1 MKFVRVCA
9 VIFLCL
15 AYLGGCGRE
24 ALPAEIETSNEETT
38 EQKIPEEESPEG
50 FVVDWDATGFKVS
63 GEFTVKQ
70 EFWASQY
77 IRWQHEAVSCDSTEE
92 VLYYV
97 RELGTLEGQ
106 IYRLYDIQGKEDQTR
121 QKYQLEIYDTLNM
134 QAAVIELDNERLGV
148 GDGFIAGMDV
158 LSEDKFAVFLL
169 EYARDES
176 GEFSLQN
183 STIVFTDLKDGTEK
197 VDALPVFQ
205 EKSIQDKMYQEYYCD
220 ASGNGF
226 VRGAYRDSPARFLY
240 ILDRSGS
247 LLTEQSVEEY
257 DEIRPPFQMPEGDLV
272 FPVNNRAEK
281 TARLLC
287 FDSEEEKMRVLA
299 TLEEES
305 IAQVYGIKGNDLY
318 YESYEHNGIVRWNV
332 VSGDR
337 ALVFSF
343 AENSVSGIYNTMLIF
358 RKGQPPIF
366 RMYGEVNGTQEDWL
380 VPLSEHETV
389 KQETTRVT
397 SLNGDSAGVK
407 DCVALASRKNP
418 DLNFK
423 FETCAETD
431 RDEFRN
437 RILAELVAG
446 DGPDIL
452 YVSLEDMKRL
462 QEMGVLAELD
472 TFLSSEAKERIL
484 PGVIEL
490 GTVNGM
496 FTGIAPD
503 VDVSTMVTLK
513 SIWEKS
519 TWSLEDVTGLLD
531 TGNFTGIFCQGTT
544 SFAPQALLRWLTIF
558 GLQESVLI
566 DWENRESHFESELFL
581 KLLEISGAYGDDPVR
596 MDTWLGTGGCPGMI
610 TGANIEVLNEL
621 YEQYG
626 EEYFFVGM
634 PTRGSSG
641 NYLSSR
647 GVLVV
652 NKETEDIR
660 AVSAFLECLL
670 EEEIQYPNRVIKS
683 SSILKVSSDDL
694 TTVETENETKAFW
707 KDYRVQIKEDG
718 STTLDDYK
726 KLLESCVPQPGEY
739 NDILSIVWEEGQSCI
754 AGDKSAADAAQII
767 DSRVQVYLD
776 EGGG

>member
-1 MKFVRVCA
+1 MKSVRMC
-9 VIFLCL
+9 IIMFLYLVCL
-15 AYLGGCGRE
+15 AGCAQE
-24 ALPAEIETSNEETT
+24 TLPVETETSEEVSG
-38 EQKIPEEESPEG
+38 QKTPEEESLETLAIDWKTAG
-50 FVVDWDATGFKVS
+50 FAVSEDIIDEQGFWPS
-63 GEFTVKQ
+63 E
-70 EFWASQY
+70 Y
-77 IRWQHEAVSCDSTEE
+77 IRWQHEAISYDSSEE
-92 VLYYV
+92 VLYNV
-97 RELGTLEGQ
+97 RELGASEGR
-106 IYRLYDIQGKEDQTR
+106 IYRLCDIRGKGEQALQR
-121 QKYQLEIYDTLNM
+121 YVLEIYDTSAMQDSAFGLN
-134 QAAVIELDNERLGV
+134 QERLGV

-158 LSEDKFAVFLL
+158 LGEDEFAVFLQ
-169 EYARDES
+169 EYTRDEA

-183 STIVFTDLKDGTEK
+183 SNIVFTDLKDRTEK
-197 VDALPVFQ
+197 VDVLSVFQ

-240 ILDRSGS
+240 VIDRGGS
-247 LLTEQSVEEY
+247 LLAEQSVEEY
-257 DEIRPPFQMPEGDLV
+257 DEIRPPFQMQEGGLV

-287 FDSEEEKMRVLA
+287 FDSEEEKMQVLA

-305 IAQVYGIKGNDLY
+305 IAQVYGMQGNDLY

-343 AENSVSGIYNTMLIF
+343 DENAVSRIYNTMLIF

-380 VPLSEHETV
+380 VILSEEETV
-389 KQETTRVT
+389 NQETTRVT
-397 SLNGDSAGVK
+397 SLNGDSVGVK
-407 DCVALASRKNP
+407 DCVAMSSRKNP
-418 DLNFK
+418 DLSFK
-423 FETCAETD
+423 YEACAETD
-431 RDEFRN
+431 SDEFRN
-437 RILAELVAG
+437 RIFAELVAG
-446 DGPDIL
+446 GGPDIL

-472 TFLSSEAKERIL
+472 VFLPSEAKERIL

-490 GTVNGM
+490 GTVDGM

-503 VDVSTMVTLK
+503 VDVSTIVTLK
-513 SIWEKS
+513 GIWEKN

-531 TGNFTGIFCQGTT
+531 TGDFTGIFCQGTT
-544 SFAPQALLRWLTIF
+544 SFAPQALLRWLTTF

-566 DWENRESHFESELFL
+566 DWEKRESHFDSELFL
-581 KLLEISGAYGDDPVR
+581 KILEISEAYGDDPVR
-596 MDTWLGTGGCPGMI
+596 MDTWLGVGGCPGMI

-621 YEQYG
+621 YERYG

-634 PTRGSSG
+634 PTRGNSG

-652 NKETEDIR
+652 NKETEDTR

-683 SSILKVSSDDL
+683 TSILKVSPNDL
-694 TTVETENETKAFW
+694 TTVEAENETKAFW

-726 KLLESCVPQPGEY
+726 NLLESCVPHPEEY
-739 NDILSIVWEEGQSCI
+739 NDILSIVWEEGQSYI
-754 AGDKSAADAAQII
+754 AGDKSAAEAAKII
-767 DSRVQVYLD
+767 DSRVQAYLD